1 MILDSVVFSYW
12 TSTLDLV
19 QRGLEREG
27 IVCVRF
33 DGQATLKQRDKAV
46 QAFRSDP
53 SRRVMLLSLSCGAVG
68 YDLNSTTTTK
78 LTKAD

>member
-53 SRRVMLLSLSCGAVG
+53 LTRVMLLSLPCGAVG
-68 YDLNSTTTTK
+68 YDLNSSATAE